1 MDENK
6 KCSGCNGN
14 WRCMLEEGDT
24 LYAYFSDEY
33 GMHFDYIEGIKY
45 CPVCGKELPKARVTT
60 RK

>member
-6 KCSGCNGN
+6 KCSGCDDY
-14 WRCMLEEGDT
+14 MLEEGDT

-33 GMHFDYIEGIKY
+33 GMRFDYIEGIKY